1 VLQAIP
7 AAIMALTGLT
17 LLSARRNRLR
27 ALPPE
32 CGMLTSLARLL
43 LSDNHLSVIPMSI
56 GRAPNLNEV
65 DLSNNAAWVCPPA
78 ELVDQGGAAVVS
90 YLGRYGGAFKDGRL
104 NLTSFRLTAF
114 PEDVFNFETD
124 FAPLAPH
131 PLVAVSLADNKLAQ
145 LPDRV
150 AVRPPPP
157 PPPRGTRP
165 PPPDR
170 GAARPP
176 PPAPPWLT
184 HPSGVPANKAVRGAG
199 APARADRRG
208 AAPWMRRSSAGHW
221 RSWTWRTTN
230 WRRSRKVCASSR
242 GCAR

>member
-157 PPPRGTRP
+157 
-165 PPPDR
+165 
-170 GAARPP
+170 
-176 PPAPPWLT
+176 APPWLT